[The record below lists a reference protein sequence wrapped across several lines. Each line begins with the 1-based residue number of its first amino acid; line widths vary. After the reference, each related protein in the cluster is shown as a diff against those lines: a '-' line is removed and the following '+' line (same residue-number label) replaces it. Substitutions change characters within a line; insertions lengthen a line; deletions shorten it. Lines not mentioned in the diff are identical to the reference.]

1 MYKKNAAFPI
11 PESDP
16 YRMNLVLLRK
26 KHGYTQAKL
35 AEKLGTSQTMYARYE
50 RGANELPI
58 HHLILLAKIY
68 GVSTDQILGLEKD
81 RP

>member
-35 AEKLGTSQTMYARYE
+35 AEKTRDFTNYVRKIRAR
-50 RGANELPI
+50 G
-58 HHLILLAKIY
+58 
-68 GVSTDQILGLEKD
+68 Q
-81 RP
+81 